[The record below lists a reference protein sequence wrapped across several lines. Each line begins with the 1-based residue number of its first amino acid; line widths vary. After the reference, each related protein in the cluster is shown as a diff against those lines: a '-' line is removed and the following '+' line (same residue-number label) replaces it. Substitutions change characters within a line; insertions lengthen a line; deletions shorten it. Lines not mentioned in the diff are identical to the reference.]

1 MHRVSQD
8 SVEPKDLWEI
18 QDEMVLPV
26 LGALEERRVAWVQEV
41 NKESRESLE
50 ERVVEEKEENWVF
63 KDLRENR
70 ALQET

>member
-1 MHRVSQD
+1 
-8 SVEPKDLWEI
+8 
-18 QDEMVLPV
+18 MVLPV

>member
-1 MHRVSQD
+1 M
-8 SVEPKDLWEI
+8 EPKDLWEI

>member
-1 MHRVSQD
+1 
-8 SVEPKDLWEI
+8 
-18 QDEMVLPV
+18 MVLLV

-70 ALQET
+70 AL

>member
-1 MHRVSQD
+1 M
-8 SVEPKDLWEI
+8 EPKDLWEI

-70 ALQET
+70 APQET

>member
-1 MHRVSQD
+1 M
-8 SVEPKDLWEI
+8 EPKDLWEI
-18 QDEMVLPV
+18 QDEMVLLV

-41 NKESRESLE
+41 NKESQESQE

>member
-1 MHRVSQD
+1 
-8 SVEPKDLWEI
+8 
-18 QDEMVLPV
+18 MVLPV

-70 ALQET
+70 APQET